1 MSVLWFKLAAVGT
14 LFLGSALLA
23 GASFV
28 AAGSVIQIY
37 WLRYTMYLD
46 GLLRHLPTR
55 VTGGRLAALQLAGV
69 FIGSLISV
77 FLSPSPWL
85 IAALLALPV
94 LLPLLAIQRMNRERS
109 HAIDLAM
116 PDFMLALANALR
128 VTPSI
133 GRALQQTS
141 EVQTG
146 PIGEELKLSVQELRI
161 GTGVEQAL
169 YNMAARMKSVYADSA
184 FTGVLIGRQVG
195 GNVPEILENTAQT
208 IRELER
214 LHGVLRTKTAEAKGQ
229 IYVMAAAPPVVG
241 VIYEFLNPGHFD
253 PFFTSRLGIALFCLG
268 AGLWLGG
275 ALIAR
280 SMLKVD
286 F

>member
-1 MSVLWFKLAAVGT
+1 MSLLLFKLLALGT
-14 LFLGSALLA
+14 LFFGALLL
-23 GASFV
+23 AS
-28 AAGSVIQIY
+28 ASYASAETAIQVR
-37 WLRYTMYLD
+37 WLRYTMYWDTRLK
-46 GLLRHLPTR
+46 RLPTTL
-55 VTGGRLAALQLAGV
+55 TGTRLAALQIAAIFV
-69 FIGSLISV
+69 ASV
-77 FLSPSPWL
+77 VSVLLSPALWL
-85 IAALLALPV
+85 VALLLALPLV
-94 LLPLLAIQRMNRERS
+94 LPLLAIQRADRERS

-116 PDFMLALANALR
+116 PDFMLSLANAMR

-141 EVQTG
+141 EVQSG

-195 GNVPEILENTAQT
+195 GNIPEILESTAHT

-241 VIYEFLNPGHFD
+241 VLYEFLNPGHFE
-253 PFFTSRLGIALFCLG
+253 PFFASRFGIALFCLG
-268 AGLWLGG
+268 CALWLAG
-275 ALIAR
+275 ALMAR